1 MTIRSVKL
9 FNKTI
14 WRMQFEYV
22 KQNPLSEGF
31 VVVHA
36 LLKCRTAQGKGEWIP
51 KYEVF
56 YKLLGS
62 R

>member
-1 MTIRSVKL
+1 
-9 FNKTI
+9 
-14 WRMQFEYV
+14 MQFEYV